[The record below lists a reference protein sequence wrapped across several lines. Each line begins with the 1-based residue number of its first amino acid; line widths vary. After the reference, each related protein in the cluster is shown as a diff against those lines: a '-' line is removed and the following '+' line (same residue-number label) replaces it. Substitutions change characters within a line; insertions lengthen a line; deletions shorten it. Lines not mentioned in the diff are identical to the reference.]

1 MRKETV
7 GWEINKRLYL
17 PTALSKSAC
26 VPHTQTNVLSGS
38 SAHVM
43 GLSDF
48 KPADE
53 TRGGQENVVSG
64 LQCVFCCSFAAV
76 NWQQPSI
83 VGLRSFP
90 VVSCH
95 KISGLDAFNASPAV
109 FFGHVLSAFC
119 GTKQVQVAAVTVPG
133 VVELEASAKLCI
145 DIIRR
150 KRSCLVGMVKKKAWS
165 VRLNDVFS
173 LMLERDQK
181 K

>member
-90 VVSCH
+90 VVSSH
-95 KISGLDAFNASPAV
+95 KISGLLAFKASPAV
-109 FFGHVLSAFC
+109 FFGNNVSFGLSNHNTF
-119 GTKQVQVAAVTVPG
+119 VQHFLFRYVQSICLLCETTNKTNG
-133 VVELEASAKLCI
+133 VC
-145 DIIRR
+145 R
-150 KRSCLVGMVKKKAWS
+150 
-165 VRLNDVFS
+165 
-173 LMLERDQK
+173 
-181 K
+181 

>member
-48 KPADE
+48 KPDDE

-64 LQCVFCCSFAAV
+64 LQCVFFCSFAAV
-76 NWQQPSI
+76 NWQQPSF

-90 VVSCH
+90 FVSSH
-95 KISGLDAFNASPAV
+95 RISGLTIKKMKIKKTM
-109 FFGHVLSAFC
+109 
-119 GTKQVQVAAVTVPG
+119 TKKMTK
-133 VVELEASAKLCI
+133 KLAI
-145 DIIRR
+145 
-150 KRSCLVGMVKKKAWS
+150 
-165 VRLNDVFS
+165 
-173 LMLERDQK
+173 
-181 K
+181 